1 MPAGLN
7 ERKGIMAN
15 TNAQRTRKITN
26 HTQNTS
32 AQNAASEAEQD
43 TKPVSAQK
51 KAIIPK
57 DIDSSQYVIV
67 RNGFQGKLIYKSRKT
82 GEIFVWDGFGTEQE
96 MELREL
102 RNAKNSYKKFF
113 INNWFMFDE
122 DWIVDYLG
130 VRQFYKNAI
139 PIDDFDDIFT
149 QKPTELKKTIAG
161 LSDGQ
166 KRSVAYRAM
175 ELIAKREIDSLSVI
189 NALESAL
196 NIELIEK

>member
-1 MPAGLN
+1 
-7 ERKGIMAN
+7 MAN
-15 TNAQRTRKITN
+15 TNTQRTRKTTN
-26 HTQNTS
+26 RTKNVPVQDV
-32 AQNAASEAEQD
+32 ASETEQD
-43 TKPVSAQK
+43 TKPVSTQK

-82 GEIFVWDGFGTEQE
+82 GETFVWDGFGTEQE

-139 PIDDFDDIFT
+139 PIDGFDDIFT

-175 ELIAKREIDSLSVI
+175 ELITKHEIDSLSVI